1 VDRPRSELNK
11 AITMPTEKPQLLMT
25 YYKAIED
32 SSSKMLD
39 AAKAEDWEQVVRFE
53 GTCAVLIEQ
62 LRYRAREEELPPEQ
76 RQEKARIM
84 QRILRNDAEIRYL
97 TEPRLMQIE
106 QMIEGA
112 QRVLH

>member
-1 VDRPRSELNK
+1 M
-11 AITMPTEKPQLLMT
+11 A

-39 AAKAEDWEQVVRFE
+39 AAKAENWEQVVRFE
-53 GTCAVLIEQ
+53 GACAVLIEQ
-62 LRYRAREEELPPEQ
+62 LRYRAKEEELPLEQ
-76 RQEKARIM
+76 RKEKARIM

-106 QMIEGA
+106 QLIDDPP
-112 QRVLH
+112 RVLH

>member
-1 VDRPRSELNK
+1 
-11 AITMPTEKPQLLMT
+11 MPTEKPQLLMA

-39 AAKAEDWEQVVRFE
+39 AAKAENWEQVVRFE
-53 GTCAVLIEQ
+53 GACAVLIEQ
-62 LRYRAREEELPPEQ
+62 LRYRAKEEELPLEQ
-76 RQEKARIM
+76 RKEKARIM

-106 QMIEGA
+106 QLIDDPP
-112 QRVLH
+112 RVLH

>member
-1 VDRPRSELNK
+1 MTS
-11 AITMPTEKPQLLMT
+11 EKPQLLLA

-39 AAKAEDWEQVVRFE
+39 AAKAEDWEKVVRFE

-62 LRYRAREEELPPEQ
+62 LRYRAKEEELPPEQ

-97 TEPRLMQIE
+97 TEPRLTQIE
-106 QMIEGA
+106 QMIEGS

>member
-1 VDRPRSELNK
+1 M
-11 AITMPTEKPQLLMT
+11 TTEKPRLLLA

-39 AAKAEDWEQVVRFE
+39 AAKLQDWEQVVRFE

-62 LRYRAREEELPPEQ
+62 LRYLAKEEELLPEQ
-76 RQEKARIM
+76 RREKALIM

-97 TEPRLMQIE
+97 TEPQLTQLE
-106 QMIEGA
+106 QMFA
-112 QRVLH
+112 AAPRVLH